1 MRSYLLPLLLVFI
14 GCQSQPDQNEK
25 TEKSSETEKEVLII
39 DAGDFIESSQEIRNA
54 GDSALLLEKDQ
65 WLSYDIRIPA
75 AGRYRVY
82 LSGMSVDSGQVWM
95 EDYIHNEDGRTY
107 NITGYQHFEEKMN
120 GHQVARV
127 DGVPLDTGRHP
138 IKVHARQGHIRLR
151 EIRLE
156 MMQPH
161 RETPKVLKQNME
173 GSEWEI
179 VWSDEFNGS
188 GLPDSTKWHYNIGD
202 WGWGNN
208 ELQYY
213 TARRTENARMK
224 NGALIIEARKN
235 DDGKPWTSARLT
247 TQGRVAFMRGKI
259 EFKAKV
265 PVGRG
270 VWSAGWTLGDT
281 YRDEKSW
288 PYCGEIDILECVGY
302 EINDTTGHGKN
313 HASCHTPKYYFKKGN
328 QITSTIEVDSMNS
341 QWHTYSVEWYSDS
354 IVGYVDGR
362 KYYVYDHSAD
372 KMEWPYFQPQNI
384 IINLAVGGG
393 WGGAKGVDPKWKNHQ
408 FLLDYVRVYQLK

>member
-1 MRSYLLPLLLVFI
+1 MRALLLLFVLTFI
-14 GCQSQPDQNEK
+14 GCQSNPTGDKEK
-25 TEKSSETEKEVLII
+25 KT
-39 DAGDFIESSQEIRNA
+39 SSQSTPESLVIKA
-54 GDSALLLEKDQ
+54 GSFKASSQKGLTSANKMSIAKDQ
-65 WLSYDIRIPA
+65 WLSYQIRIPE

-82 LSGMSVDSGQVWM
+82 LRGMSPDSGQVWM
-95 EDYIHNEDGRTY
+95 EDYIHNKDQRTY
-107 NITGYQHFEEKMN
+107 NITGYQNFEEKLN
-120 GHQVARV
+120 GHQVARI
-127 DGVPLDTGRHP
+127 DGVPLDTGLHP
-138 IKVHARQGHIRLR
+138 VKVHARNGKIQ
-151 EIRLE
+151 LE
-156 MMQPH
+156 QIQLELMQPH
-161 RETPKVLKQNME
+161 PETPEVLEQNME
-173 GSEWEI
+173 GKKWEI
-179 VWSDEFNGS
+179 VWSDEFNGT
-188 GLPDSTKWHYNIGD
+188 GLPDSTKWHYNVGD

-213 TARRTENARMK
+213 TANRTENARMK
-224 NGALIIEARKN
+224 NGALIMEARKN

-247 TQGRVAFMRGKI
+247 TQGRVAFLRGKI

-288 PYCGEIDILECVGY
+288 PYCGEIDVLECVGY
-302 EINDTTGHGKN
+302 EINDSTGNGKN

-354 IVGYVDGR
+354 IVGFVDGR

-393 WGGAKGVDPKWKNHQ
+393 WGGAKGVDPKWDKHA